1 MTKQQEEDALW
12 DAENW
17 PGLVSFFSREIDAAR
32 AKDVKKPR
40 YSYCL
45 FQRGAAYLSMD
56 PPNYALAKRDVKTTL
71 DLDPDCPNAHTSMAD
86 ILLHE
91 DTTASCQQAVVHAT
105 KALASRHPLGEWKK
119 GSVRFLALQVR
130 ADARFELLDEKKLGY
145 SDELSDLAEQDLKT
159 LVDKNSKWKDYEPDD
174 EAITDLEEKLADVRA
189 EAKRRS
195 SGGRGG
201 KKGKKRSAPSPPTD
215 KQQQPDA
222 SKPPDKRVGRDAE
235 EEAEIQAKLTR
246 IVKEEDVPKKRG
258 PGRPKKEEGITVLD
272 VQVPIKRKPGRP
284 KKSADITMP
293 LDVEDVVVVKKKG
306 PGRPKKADKEKFEHA
321 DEKKAKKEK
330 SSKKYE
336 MMNVDHESDI
346 ATGDD
351 EDDRDYPRCWTRED
365 VAEWLPSIGAAYRQ
379 YKTVFVDNG
388 VDGKVLL
395 GIIGGDNEERANVE
409 MEETLKVKSAIHRA
423 ALISAA
429 RKLRGEAE

>member
-1 MTKQQEEDALW
+1 MW

-17 PGLVSFFSREIDAAR
+17 PGLVSFFSREIDATR
-32 AKDVKKPR
+32 ASDVKKPR

-119 GSVRFLALQVR
+119 GSVRFLALQAR
-130 ADARFELLDEKKLGY
+130 ADARFELLDETKLGY
-145 SDELSDLAEQDLKT
+145 DDELSDHAEQDLKT
-159 LVDKNSKWKDYEPDD
+159 LVDKKSKWKDYKPDD

-189 EAKRRS
+189 EAKRRKASARPVAPTS
-195 SGGRGG
+195 SSSAAAAVGGGG
-201 KKGKKRSAPSPPTD
+201 EGSGKGKKRSAPSPPTD

-222 SKPPDKRVGRDAE
+222 SKPPAGKRVGR
-235 EEAEIQAKLTR
+235 EAR
-246 IVKEEDVPKKRG
+246 R
-258 PGRPKKEEGITVLD
+258 
-272 VQVPIKRKPGRP
+272 
-284 KKSADITMP
+284 
-293 LDVEDVVVVKKKG
+293 
-306 PGRPKKADKEKFEHA
+306 
-321 DEKKAKKEK
+321 
-330 SSKKYE
+330 
-336 MMNVDHESDI
+336 
-346 ATGDD
+346 
-351 EDDRDYPRCWTRED
+351 WTRED

-409 MEETLKVKSAIHRA
+409 MEETLKVKSAIHRE

-429 RKLRGEAE
+429 RKLREAE